1 MNHDWVNQELE
12 LHKVAKK
19 LNIHPDKW
27 RPAKGFIQS
36 KVNIERQDSLLNIE
50 QPSNI
55 NRDNL
60 ARFINL
66 ESKTLVFRIAICLEC
81 NKKVKQ
87 VEFLKRKDKVV
98 QSSLNFS
105 HKDNGNKGVSNN
117 IIKLKED

>member
-1 MNHDWVNQELE
+1 MATRQGIYSE
-12 LHKVAKK
+12 
-19 LNIHPDKW
+19 
-27 RPAKGFIQS
+27 QS
-36 KVNIERQDSLLNIE
+36 QYKEQDSLLNIE
-50 QPSNI
+50 QASNI
-55 NRDNL
+55 NQDNL

-105 HKDNGNKGVSNN
+105 HKGNENKGVSNN
-117 IIKLKED
+117 ITKLKED

>member
-27 RPAKGFIQS
+27 RLAKGFIQS

-55 NRDNL
+55 NQDNL

-81 NKKVKQ
+81 NKKEKQ

-98 QSSLNFS
+98 Q
-105 HKDNGNKGVSNN
+105 
-117 IIKLKED
+117 